1 VATANAAAAAVV
13 DAAAQTKTAIIKAE
27 TDIKAGV
34 LSAVEAA
41 GRAAQAVNNEA
52 REIAASIA
60 AGTAHAI
67 NVAGDVVRMRRLLA
81 LSKKNNAFV
90 TSTEHRDRLYSSC
103 MCAVC
108 MGSCV
113 PAKLE
118 G

>member
-41 GRAAQAVNNEA
+41 GRAAQAVNDEA

-67 NVAGDVVRMRRLLA
+67 NVAGDVVR
-81 LSKKNNAFV
+81 V
-90 TSTEHRDRLYSSC
+90 
-103 MCAVC
+103 CAAC
-108 MGSCV
+108 W
-113 PAKLE
+113 L
-118 G
+118 